1 MNLLLDMKTI
11 FITLVAGHIFTLIL
25 ISAYWRNHKR
35 DSTLNTFFTAKCFQA
50 SAWLLLTLRGGI
62 PDIFSISVA
71 NTLLFLGS
79 SFETISILKFINK
92 FDQAVRKFYII
103 LTILAITGF
112 HIILM
117 LDNHEDLRVF
127 YASIGTAA
135 FIVLPVYHLLKEKN
149 STLLMKIMGY
159 LYILVM
165 LSLIS
170 RGIASITSSNTMGLF
185 TPGIT
190 QTISFLSLY
199 LVMIL
204 GNTGFILILKEQTDE
219 ELVHMAYYD
228 ELTQT
233 LNRRTFVS
241 RGKQRLQECSKDNKL
256 LTFVLFDVD
265 RFKKF
270 NDQYGHD
277 VGDRILKDLSDRI
290 NGFIGS
296 SHLFGRYGG
305 DEFAMLLTDM
315 DMKASVE
322 YLERI
327 REVIAE
333 SNISNVQM
341 KYTLSIGV
349 ITLIPD
355 AGTLWEDL
363 YISCDKALYKAK
375 DSGRNCIFCGEYK
388 RERQTL

>member
-1 MNLLLDMKTI
+1 MKTI

-35 DSTLNTFFTAKCFQA
+35 DSTLNTFLIAKCCQA

-62 PDIFSISVA
+62 PDIFSISAA

-79 SFETISILKFINK
+79 SFETVSILKLINK
-92 FDQAVRKFYII
+92 FDQAVKKFYIVWN
-103 LTILAITGF
+103 ILAIGGF
-112 HIILM
+112 HIILL
-117 LDNHEDLRVF
+117 LDNHENLRVF

-135 FIVLPVYHLLKEKN
+135 SIVLPVYHLIKEKN
-149 STLLMKIMGY
+149 STLLMKIMGF

-170 RGIASITSSNTMGLF
+170 RGIVSITSSNTMGLF
-185 TPGIT
+185 TPGLT

-204 GNTGFILILKEQTDE
+204 GNTGFILILKERTDE

-241 RGKQRLQECSKDNKL
+241 RGKQRLHECSKENKL

-265 RFKKF
+265 HFKKF

-277 VGDRILKDLSDRI
+277 AGDRILRDLSDRI
-290 NGFIGS
+290 NRFIGS
-296 SHLFGRYGG
+296 NHLFGRYGG
-305 DEFAMLLTDM
+305 DEFAMLLTGM
-315 DMKASVE
+315 DRKESVQ

-327 REVIAE
+327 REIIAE
-333 SNISNVQM
+333 SNIPTIQ
-341 KYTLSIGV
+341 KQYTLSIGGV
-349 ITLIPD
+349 TLSPKAD
-355 AGTLWEDL
+355 TLWEDL
-363 YISCDKALYKAK
+363 YISCDQALYKAK
-375 DSGRNCIFCGEYK
+375 NNGRNCIFCDEYK
-388 RERQTL
+388 WEDQIFLS

>member
-1 MNLLLDMKTI
+1 MNLLLDMRTI
-11 FITLVAGHIFTLIL
+11 FITLVTGHIFTLIL
-25 ISAYWRNHKR
+25 ISAYWRNHNR
-35 DSTLNTFFTAKCFQA
+35 DYTLNTFFTAKCFQA

-62 PDIFSISVA
+62 PDIFSISIA

-79 SFETISILKFINK
+79 SFETIAILKFMKK
-92 FDQAVRKFYII
+92 FDQTAKKFYII
-103 LTILAITGF
+103 LTVLAIAGF
-112 HIILM
+112 HFIIL
-117 LDNHEDLRVF
+117 LDNHENLRIF

-165 LSLIS
+165 ISLIS
-170 RGIASITSSNTMGLF
+170 RGIVSITTSNTMGLF
-185 TPGIT
+185 TPGLI
-190 QTISFLSLY
+190 QTISFLSVY

-219 ELVHMAYYD
+219 ELVHMAFYD

-241 RGKQRLQECSKDNKL
+241 RGKQRLQKCLKENKS
-256 LTFVLFDVD
+256 LTFVLFDID
-265 RFKKF
+265 HFKKF

-277 VGDRILKDLSDRI
+277 VGDKILRDLSDRI
-290 NGFIGS
+290 NGYIGS
-296 SHLFGRYGG
+296 NQLFGRYGG

-315 DMKASVE
+315 DMQESIE

-327 REVIAE
+327 REVISE
-333 SNISNVQM
+333 SNIPNVQN

-349 ITLIPD
+349 IPLIPD
-355 AGTLWEDL
+355 ADTLWEDV
-363 YISCDKALYKAK
+363 YISCDRALYQAK
-375 DSGRNCIFCGEYK
+375 NNGRNCIFCGEYNW
-388 RERQTL
+388 EGQTL